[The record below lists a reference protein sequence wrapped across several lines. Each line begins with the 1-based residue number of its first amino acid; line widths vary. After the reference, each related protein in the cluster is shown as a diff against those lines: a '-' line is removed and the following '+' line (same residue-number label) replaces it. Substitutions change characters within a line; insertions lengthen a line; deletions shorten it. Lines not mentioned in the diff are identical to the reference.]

1 MRAKH
6 TPGPWIANIEVR
18 WPTQIGCCP
27 LVGNPYSIHHG
38 HRNVA
43 AANTAADALL
53 IAAAPE
59 LLEALKWMV
68 ANDDTNEGDEPVESL
83 GGHSWNEYNSYW
95 LDGLNKARAAIAK
108 ATGEK

>member
-1 MRAKH
+1 MNAKH

-59 LLEALKWMV
+59 LLEFAEWVLSLKTGGMI
-68 ANDDTNEGDEPVESL
+68 EGR
-83 GGHSWNEYNSYW
+83 
-95 LDGLNKARAAIAK
+95 ARAALAK
-108 ATGEK
+108 ATGEKS